1 MFTITKQG
9 IEDLIHRLNNP
20 GKIEQCQDEVRRML
34 EIEVELLCWAQS
46 GKCCRWQAG
55 AYFTGKTQLLKDV
68 LNALSEGNTAEASTL
83 LHEYAS
89 ELDEDKD
96 RIIRF

>member
-20 GKIEQCQDEVRRML
+20 GRLEQCQDEVSRML
-34 EIEVELLCWAQS
+34 QIEAELLWWAQS
-46 GKCCRWQAG
+46 GKCWRWQAG

-68 LNALSEGNTAEASTL
+68 LNALDEGDTTEASSL